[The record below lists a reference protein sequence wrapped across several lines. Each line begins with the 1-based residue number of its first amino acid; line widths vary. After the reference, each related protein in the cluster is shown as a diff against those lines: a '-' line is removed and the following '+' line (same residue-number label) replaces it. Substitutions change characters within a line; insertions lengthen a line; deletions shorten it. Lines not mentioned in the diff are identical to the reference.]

1 MQKTTNYRILNIK
14 MSTKG
19 GPAFMFTLPGWRFA
33 PVIYATAGS
42 ANLYDIVANLPE
54 GPQLKKAQGPENQ
67 NSPLDKSSHFET
79 KQVWSY

>member
-19 GPAFMFTLPGWRFA
+19 GPAFMFTLPGWRLA

-54 GPQLKKAQGPENQ
+54 GPPI
-67 NSPLDKSSHFET
+67 
-79 KQVWSY
+79 

>member
-1 MQKTTNYRILNIK
+1 

-19 GPAFMFTLPGWRFA
+19 GPAFMFTLPGWRLA

-54 GPQLKKAQGPENQ
+54 GPQLKKA
-67 NSPLDKSSHFET
+67 
-79 KQVWSY
+79 